1 MANSALPVSVPL
13 RRHVV
18 LSVSDDTRDVNANR
32 HSRTTMRTPANSL
45 EQDSPLQSKSDFD
58 PNIAFSP
65 DNNNST
71 GVRMYT
77 TYEVLYSYEKRRMP
91 EVTTDTSVK
100 EADDFMDYD
109 DQPLIPLFPV

>member
-1 MANSALPVSVPL
+1 MALSVVITVLSGEMANSALPVSVPL

-18 LSVSDDTRDVNANR
+18 LSVSDDTRDVNTNR

-45 EQDSPLQSKSDFD
+45 EQDSPLQLESDFD

-71 GVRMYT
+71 CVRMYT
-77 TYEVLYSYEKRRMP
+77 IGELLYAERSMP
-91 EVTTDTSVK
+91 E
-100 EADDFMDYD
+100 DFMECD
-109 DQPLIPLFPV
+109 DPLASHSI